1 MNASAP
7 GFVML
12 QLEIWISYIAGP
24 NFRFLSI
31 MMVMR
36 EECAWE
42 LDGACLKWGGFHLV
56 VTEVVPVGGS
66 VDEKVEFISMKLTPG

>member
-1 MNASAP
+1 MQDLTLD
-7 GFVML
+7 FY
-12 QLEIWISYIAGP
+12 ET
-24 NFRFLSI
+24 

-42 LDGACLKWGGFHLV
+42 LDWACLKCVGFHLV

-66 VDEKVEFISMKLTPG
+66 VDEKVGFISMKLTPG